1 MLFLWDWD
9 IILIFSVVFSDQKV
23 QNNMWSLS
31 QPTAMVFS
39 QHETEGMCCM
49 FRGVG

>member
-9 IILIFSVVFSDQKV
+9 IILIFSMVFSDQKV
-23 QNNMWSLS
+23 QNNMWSLL

-39 QHETEGMCCM
+39 QHETESMCCM
-49 FRGVG
+49 FWSVG

>member
-9 IILIFSVVFSDQKV
+9 IILIFSMVFSDQKV
-23 QNNMWSLS
+23 QNNMWSLL

-39 QHETEGMCCM
+39 QHETESMRCM
-49 FRGVG
+49 FWGVG